1 MHKMLIYICLFISF
15 SLSLNQS
22 QTIEGYVYDVSQDP
36 IYNVQIYIEELS
48 IGTTTDSSGYFNI
61 EIPSMN
67 GFSLLVSHV
76 AYKTKN
82 IYIDSS
88 SDEIRINLASRV
100 IDAKDVV
107 VTALGYNSYIKD
119 TPVITQVISSR
130 DIAQSSYTSLED
142 IIKFAIPNV
151 QKVHDPHGNDRIKIQ
166 GLDNKFTVFLVDGK
180 RISGEFAG
188 NIDFSLVNLS
198 DIEKIEFVKS
208 GMSTVY
214 GSDAMGGVINII
226 TKQYSDSF
234 YLSISHIYN
243 LPNIQ
248 STSLDIGGNYKTLN
262 YKLHLDYNDTPGYDL
277 TDYSPL
283 SKTVEEQVYG
293 KITNSIKYNNG
304 SVVIDYI
311 NRYYV
316 KKVNRYNSIFNTT
329 TLQYDTTLHQQNPRY
344 FDYFNSLSIGYQIN
358 QNARL
363 EINATNELYD
373 KSFYFPYYYGGYPNP
388 RGEIKTS
395 SLPNRFD
402 FLTTLQYSF
411 HNHMLYFGIEYA
423 KETYKSFNIIGLD
436 GVSIEDESI
445 FSDENQKEVAESSIF
460 ISDSF
465 SFLSLEFVL
474 GNRITRYSLY
484 DWYMVPN
491 TSIRKEFSNYNLR
504 FNYSKGY
511 RVPALKEL
519 YYDFQSHDPAIY
531 GNSNLKPSLSDY
543 ISLSFESRELTNTY
557 LEVYANKIQDM
568 ISFINKDDG
577 IYYTNGDEI
586 TLYGANLS
594 IRKDIFKDVTF
605 ESIYS
610 YTDGISD
617 SDALLEGIS
626 THSVNMKLNY
636 KLLNNV
642 NVIYSVRY
650 TDSKNII
657 LFESGLKKSLEAHSI
672 SDILL
677 SLKYRDVNMKFGV
690 KNIFNYFDPSRND
703 SSSNEYLTSVD
714 PGRRIYFNIGLN
726 F

>member
-1 MHKMLIYICLFISF
+1 MLIYICLLITFCF
-15 SLSLNQS
+15 SLDRFE
-22 QTIEGYVYDVSQDP
+22 TIEGYVYDIKQEP
-36 IYNVQIYIEELS
+36 IYNVQVYIEELS
-48 IGTTTDSSGYFNI
+48 IGTATDSLGYFNI
-61 EIPSMN
+61 DVPSMK
-67 GFSLLVSHV
+67 GFFLSVSHV
-76 AYKTKN
+76 AYKTEN
-82 IYIDSS
+82 IYIDSF
-88 SDEIRINLASRV
+88 SDKIKIKLTDRI
-100 IDAKDVV
+100 IDAEDVV

-119 TPVITQVISSR
+119 TPIITQVISSR
-130 DIAQSSYTSLED
+130 DIAQSSHTSLED
-142 IIKFAIPNV
+142 IIQFAIPNV

-198 DIEKIEFVKS
+198 EIERIEFVKS

-226 TKQYSDSF
+226 TKQYSDPF

-243 LPNIQ
+243 LPTIQ
-248 STSLDIGGNYKTLN
+248 STSLDIGMNYKALN
-262 YKLHLDYNDTPGYDL
+262 YKFHLDYNDTPGYDL

-293 KITNSIKYNNG
+293 KITNSIQYNNG

-329 TLQYDTTLHQQNPRY
+329 TLQYDTTLYQQNPRY
-344 FDYFNSLSIGYQIN
+344 FDYFNSLSIGYQID

-363 EINATNELYD
+363 EISVANELYD
-373 KSFYFPYYYGGYPNP
+373 KSFYFPYYYSAYPNP
-388 RGEIKTS
+388 KGEIRTS

-411 HNHMLYFGIEYA
+411 HSHVLYFGFEYA
-423 KETYKSFNIIGLD
+423 RETYRSLNIIGSD
-436 GVSIEDESI
+436 GVSIEDESV
-445 FSDENQKEVAESSIF
+445 FSDESQKELVESSVF

-465 SFLSLEFVL
+465 SFSSLEFVL
-474 GNRITRYSLY
+474 GNRMTRYSLY
-484 DWYMVPN
+484 DWYMIPN
-491 TSIRKEFSNYNLR
+491 ASIRKEVANYNFR

-531 GNSNLKPSLSDY
+531 GNPNLKPSLSDY
-543 ISLSFESRELTNTY
+543 ISLSIESRELTNTY
-557 LEVYANKIQDM
+557 LEIYTNKVQDM

-586 TLYGANLS
+586 TLYGANFS
-594 IRKDIFKDVTF
+594 IRKDIFKDITF

-617 SDALLEGIS
+617 SEALLEGIS
-626 THSVNMKLNY
+626 NHSVNVKLNY

-642 NVIYSVRY
+642 NVIYSSRY

-690 KNIFNYFDPSRND
+690 KNIFNYSDPSRND